1 MLLQRHV
8 ISLGNTCSIA
18 QKNELLD
25 RRRKLEARIT
35 AYENRI
41 SVIMKLDNDTQWFI
55 QDGNILDI
63 DPQVAELSEDL
74 ADLHPDEWL
83 IPEKERITLPSSL
96 APGEIER
103 LSIAS
108 LARIEAELRKG
119 QVTDSLE
126 SLRLALGEKSL
137 CFRTEVRNANSQR
150 TTHRAWDNVHKF
162 DSEARKS
169 RATYRQ
175 ARGALQ
181 HLSINPEYVATLQDI
196 TDNDFKVAGD
206 LTDGQR
212 VGQRSDM
219 LPWFWRFGDSVDSGS
234 PRMQEC
240 TYFRC
245 SCTCGLI
252 RLQFIE

>member
-1 MLLQRHV
+1 MLLQCHV
-8 ISLGNTCSIA
+8 ASLGSTCSVA

-41 SVIMKLDNDTQWFI
+41 SVIMRLDDDTQWSI
-55 QDGNILDI
+55 QEGNIADM
-63 DPQVAELSEDL
+63 DPKVAESSDDLGEDYG
-74 ADLHPDEWL
+74 DEWL
-83 IPEKERITLPSSL
+83 VPEKERITLPSSL

-103 LSIAS
+103 LSIELIAMV
-108 LARIEAELRKG
+108 EAELRKG

-162 DSEARKS
+162 DSEARKHQ
-169 RATYRQ
+169 ATYRQ
-175 ARGALQ
+175 ARRALQ
-181 HLSINPEYVATLQDI
+181 RLSIDPEYVATLHDI
-196 TDNDFKVAGD
+196 TEDDFKVAGD
-206 LTDGQR
+206 LTDER
-212 VGQRSDM
+212 RFGQRSDT
-219 LPWFWRFGDSVDSGS
+219 LPWFWRFGDTIDSGG

-240 TYFRC
+240 KYSPCPYTF
-245 SCTCGLI
+245 
-252 RLQFIE
+252 